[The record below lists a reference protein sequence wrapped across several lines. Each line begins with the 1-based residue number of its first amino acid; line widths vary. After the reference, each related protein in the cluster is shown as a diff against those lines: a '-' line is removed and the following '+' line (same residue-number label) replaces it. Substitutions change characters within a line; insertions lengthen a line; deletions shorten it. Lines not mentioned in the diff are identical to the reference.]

1 MEETLHSET
10 QATGLQVNKTIEDRE
25 RSRVQ
30 CSWSPHCWEAKKV
43 SPLTKKAFE
52 ELIDSTDVA
61 KTIREVRRIYDEEHD
76 ADKANELKKSTLPV
90 ITFHAEFPEAPRKGD
105 NPTKRRSTLGMIDID
120 GITTGTPRELWAKL
134 VHNGLLSW
142 EQVALAHVTVKGHGL
157 HIIVERKGR
166 EIPEIQ
172 ADFKKKWGVII
183 ASSGGEVDTSCTD
196 DARGSFV
203 VTRDD
208 IIKRNDDLLWPTE
221 KHYESLMAMD
231 TKKAKDRKQTMDK
244 KREDAPMPPTLWPHK
259 VEGSGSSEQS
269 SEIQNVS
276 ASHSLGDAE
285 AVEAVEVQTT
295 YEGVPLKD
303 IAERYLVNKYG
314 RLPVQGQ
321 RNTQLLELA
330 RELTS
335 ITDGEAAA
343 IRAALPDVELSGGE
357 MDQIVANAVKYK
369 REHMNAHIGKDL
381 CKAIDDVRKQAMT
394 PDEGTGV
401 QGVQGYTPVCAWEM
415 PKVLPPVIKEL
426 VDRCLDPTLRAAA
439 YLTALPPLGT
449 VFSQLRAKM
458 GEDAVSEGF
467 TQYPF
472 FHVVLAGK
480 AGQGKSWA
488 LGNAELILARLRERE
503 ATENLREDEYREKKR
518 AAKNKK
524 EQPEDPKVVRQL
536 IRGAD
541 ATRAGYIKLQQRSQ
555 GLALY
560 TSTSEISEAIGVTKR
575 GLWGDLS
582 LVWRK
587 GYCNELCGQEHA
599 GEDFVSAEVNVRINC
614 LFAGQPD
621 LIKEFYG
628 SKESIHNGLIQRLIL
643 ADIGDRRYMAPPSF
657 RKLTAKQQ
665 DTIDA
670 AIQRGYNLT
679 FDDEGKVRGEH
690 WLNLDWLSKAVIEWR
705 EAKREECSRLG
716 IPDEWLNRSA
726 DNGFRAGMIA
736 FELWEESSRRR
747 NDVIDNA
754 LWVAEYAF
762 SQLIANFGD
771 KLVATNSQ
779 LIANFGDKLVATN
792 RQQTAN
798 TPLPSDAKRIVAN
811 LPDEFG
817 VEEFVEQ
824 MKFFGIDLTYRKRK
838 TMNAVKEQLIVK
850 VSEKPQ
856 RWQKT
861 ILGKALAP
869 TASLTSTTTRPPLL
883 PAA

>member
-1 MEETLHSET
+1 MVEVKKTTET
-10 QATGLQVNKTIEDRE
+10 QATGLQVNNAFYTDSRLCWGWKNKGHVEGALTAQAWE
-25 RSRVQ
+25 R
-30 CSWSPHCWEAKKV
+30 
-43 SPLTKKAFE
+43 LM
-52 ELIDSTDVA
+52 TD
-61 KTIREVRRIYDEEHD
+61 
-76 ADKANELKKSTLPV
+76 PV
-90 ITFHAEFPEAPRKGD
+90 GLNLSAQ
-105 NPTKRRSTLGMIDID
+105 
-120 GITTGTPRELWAKL
+120 LWAIMHDPNVDEATREAAKNKYKGQL
-134 VHNGLLSW
+134 PWITPHAQAFADGHRVNEGAVYNGLVMLDLDHVHDPRSLW
-142 EQVALAHVTVKGHGL
+142 QLFVEKGGLEKYRVALAHITPSCHGL
-157 HIIVERKGR
+157 RIIFENRGGSI
-166 EIPEIQ
+166 EENQ
-172 ADFKKKWGVII
+172 AEMADFLGFVYDESVKDLARMSYLPVGEDWFLYLDKEVMFTRPAFECEAVETRYI
-183 ASSGGEVDTSCTD
+183 AS
-196 DARGSFV
+196 
-203 VTRDD
+203 
-208 IIKRNDDLLWPTE
+208 E
-221 KHYESLMAMD
+221 KAAEKDETQMPESP
-231 TKKAKDRKQTMDK
+231 Q
-244 KREDAPMPPTLWPHK
+244 EDA
-259 VEGSGSSEQS
+259 
-269 SEIQNVS
+269 
-276 ASHSLGDAE
+276 
-285 AVEAVEVQTT
+285 EAVEVQTE

-303 IAERYLVNKYG
+303 IAVRYLVNKYG

-343 IRAALPDVELSGGE
+343 IRAALPDVGLSDTE

-381 CKAIDDVRKQAMT
+381 NKAIADIRKAVMT

-401 QGVQGYTPVCAWEM
+401 QGVQGYTPACAWEM
-415 PKVLPPVIKEL
+415 PKDIPPGIKENT
-426 VDRCLDPTLRAAA
+426 DRCLDPTLRPAA
-439 YLTALPPLGT
+439 YVSQLPAWGT
-449 VFSQLRAKM
+449 VFPTLRAKM
-458 GEDAVSEGF
+458 DEDAVSEGF
-467 TQYPF
+467 IQYPQ
-472 FHVVLAGK
+472 FHVCVSGK
-480 AGQGKSWA
+480 AGAGKSWA
-488 LGNAELILARLRERE
+488 IKHAKPILKLVSERE
-503 ATENLREDEYREKKR
+503 ATETLREQEYREKKE

-524 EQPEDPKVVRQL
+524 EQPKDPKVRRQL
-536 IRGAD
+536 MYGAD

-587 GYCNELCGQEHA
+587 GYCDELCGQERA

-670 AIQRGYNLT
+670 AIQRGYNLS
-679 FDDEGKVRGEH
+679 FDDEGNVRGEH
-690 WLNLDWLSKAVIEWR
+690 WLKLDWLSKAVIEWR

-771 KLVATNSQ
+771 KLVATN
-779 LIANFGDKLVATN
+779 

-824 MKFFGIDLTYRKRK
+824 MKFFGIDLKYRKRK

>member
-1 MEETLHSET
+1 MQDFLKSET
-10 QATGLQVNKTIEDRE
+10 QATGLQVENATENRE
-25 RSRVQ
+25 RSLVQ

-61 KTIREVRRIYDEEHD
+61 KTIREVRRIYDEEGD
-76 ADKANELKKSTLPV
+76 ADRANELKKSTLPV

-134 VHNGLLSW
+134 VHNGLLGR

-157 HIIVERKGR
+157 HIIVERRGR

-172 ADFKKKWGVII
+172 ADFKKRWGDII

-208 IIKRNDDLLWPTE
+208 IIKRNDDLLWPTQ
-221 KHYESLMAMD
+221 KHYDSLMAMD
-231 TKKAKDRKQTMDK
+231 KKK
-244 KREDAPMPPTLWPHK
+244 EDAPMPPTLWPHK

-276 ASHSLGDAE
+276 ASDSLEDAE
-285 AVEAVEVQTT
+285 AVEAVEVQTV
-295 YEGVPLKD
+295 YEEVPLKA

-343 IRAALPDVELSGGE
+343 IRAALPDVGLSGGE

-381 CKAIDDVRKQAMT
+381 SKAIDDVRKAAAMT

-415 PKVLPPVIKEL
+415 PKSLPPVIKEL

-449 VFSQLRAKM
+449 VFCQLRAKM

-467 TQYPF
+467 SQYPF

-587 GYCNELCGQEHA
+587 GYCDELCGQERA

-657 RKLTAKQQ
+657 KKLTAKQQ

-670 AIQRGYNLT
+670 AIQRGYNLS
-679 FDDEGKVRGEH
+679 FDDEKKVRGEH

-762 SQLIANFGD
+762 SQLIANFVD
-771 KLVATNSQ
+771 KLVAT
-779 LIANFGDKLVATN
+779 D

-798 TPLPSDAKRIVAN
+798 APLPSDAKRIVAN

-824 MKFFGIDLTYRKRK
+824 MKFFGIDLKYRKRK

-856 RWQKT
+856 RWVKT